1 VFFWRKGHGAAIE
14 AEEPRNAP
22 RGPGGGRVRKRPR
35 RKRQQQQPMSLSGL
49 IAYGL
54 FVFLLMFVVEKA
66 LFRQPWLAS
75 VIASAFGA
83 AIVVAFQAFFV
94 NPRRRRAIE
103 QARRKRR

>member
-1 VFFWRKGHGAAIE
+1 MFFWRKGHGATIE
-14 AEEPRNAP
+14 ADQQRTPP

-35 RKRQQQQPMSLSGL
+35 RKRLQQPMSLSGL
-49 IAYGL
+49 VAYGL

-75 VIASAFGA
+75 FVAAAFGA
-83 AIVVAFQAFFV
+83 AIVVGFQAFFV